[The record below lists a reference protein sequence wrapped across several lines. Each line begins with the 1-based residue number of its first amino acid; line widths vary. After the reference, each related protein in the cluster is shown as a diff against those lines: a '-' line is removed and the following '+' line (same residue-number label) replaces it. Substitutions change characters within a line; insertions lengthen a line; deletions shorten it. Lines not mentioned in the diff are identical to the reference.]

1 MTGVQTCALPI
12 YSKKLKIAVTGNIGS
27 GKSTFCNYIE
37 SKGYKVL
44 KADDIAKDILVT
56 DENVKSQ
63 MISAFG
69 SETFIG
75 KELNKKFLA
84 TAVFSNPQKVQ
95 LINSIIHP
103 VVIKKLD
110 EQFKTLF
117 ENEDIVFVEAALIYE
132 ADIEGL
138 FDYVVLISSELRN
151 RFKRKE
157 KSDKYTFEEFKRRE
171 ENQIKDEEKSKR
183 ADFEFKN
190 NGSIQELEQKA
201 ELLLLILKGMVN
213 K

>member
-1 MTGVQTCALPI
+1 MNN
-12 YSKKLKIAVTGNIGS
+12 KKLKIAVTGNIGS

-44 KADDIAKDILVT
+44 RADDIAKVLLVN
-56 DENVKSQ
+56 DEDVKSDI
-63 MISAFG
+63 ISVFG
-69 SETFIG
+69 PETFSG

-84 TAVFSNPQKVQ
+84 EKVFADPQKVQ

-103 VVIKKLD
+103 AVLKNLN
-110 EQFKTLF
+110 EQFKSLLV
-117 ENEDIVFVEAALIYE
+117 NEIFFFVEAALIFE
-132 ADIEGL
+132 ADMEDF

-157 KSDKYTFEEFKRRE
+157 KSDKYTFEEFKKRE
-171 ENQIKDEEKSKR
+171 ENQIKEEEKSKR

-201 ELLLLILKGMVN
+201 ELLLMILKGIAT
-213 K
+213 

>member
-1 MTGVQTCALPI
+1 MNN
-12 YSKKLKIAVTGNIGS
+12 KKLKIAVTGNIGS

-44 KADDIAKDILVT
+44 RADDIAKVLLVN
-56 DENVKSQ
+56 DEDVKSDI
-63 MISAFG
+63 ISVFG
-69 SETFIG
+69 PETFSG

-84 TAVFSNPQKVQ
+84 EKVFADPQKVQ

-103 VVIKKLD
+103 AVLKNLN
-110 EQFKTLF
+110 EQFKSLLVN
-117 ENEDIVFVEAALIYE
+117 ENFFFVEAALIFE
-132 ADIEGL
+132 ADMEDF

-157 KSDKYTFEEFKRRE
+157 KSDKYTFEEFKKRE
-171 ENQIKDEEKSKR
+171 ENQIKEEEKSKR

-201 ELLLLILKGMVN
+201 ELLLMILKGIAT
-213 K
+213 

>member
-1 MTGVQTCALPI
+1 MNN
-12 YSKKLKIAVTGNIGS
+12 KKLKIAVTGNIGS

-44 KADDIAKDILVT
+44 RADDIAKVLLVN
-56 DENVKSQ
+56 DEDVKSDI
-63 MISAFG
+63 ISVFG
-69 SETFIG
+69 PETFSG

-84 TAVFSNPQKVQ
+84 EKVFADPQKVQ

-103 VVIKKLD
+103 AVLKNLN
-110 EQFKTLF
+110 EQFKSLLV
-117 ENEDIVFVEAALIYE
+117 NEFFFFVEAALIFE
-132 ADIEGL
+132 ADMEDF

-157 KSDKYTFEEFKRRE
+157 KSDKYTFEEFKKRE
-171 ENQIKDEEKSKR
+171 ENQIKEEEKSKR

-201 ELLLLILKGMVN
+201 ELLLMILKGIAT
-213 K
+213 

>member
-1 MTGVQTCALPI
+1 MN
-12 YSKKLKIAVTGNIGS
+12 SKKLKIAVTGNIGS

-44 KADDIAKDILVT
+44 RADDIAKEILVN
-56 DENVKSQ
+56 DGNVKSEV
-63 MISAFG
+63 IREFG
-69 SETFIG
+69 TETFNG

-84 TAVFSNPQKVQ
+84 ETVFSDPQKVQ

-103 VVIKKLD
+103 VVIKNLN
-110 EQFKTLF
+110 EQINSLLVN
-117 ENEDIVFVEAALIYE
+117 ENIVFVEAALIYE
-132 ADIEGL
+132 AGMEEL

-157 KSDKYTFEEFKRRE
+157 KSDNYSFEEFKRRE
-171 ENQIKDEEKSKR
+171 ENQIKEEEKSKR
-183 ADFEFKN
+183 ADFEFEN
-190 NGSIQELEQKA
+190 NGSIKELKQKA
-201 ELLLLILKGMVN
+201 ELLLLVLKGMVN

>member
-1 MTGVQTCALPI
+1 MNN
-12 YSKKLKIAVTGNIGS
+12 KKLKIAVTGNIGS

-44 KADDIAKDILVT
+44 RADDIAKVLLVN
-56 DENVKSQ
+56 DEDVKSDI
-63 MISAFG
+63 ISVFG
-69 SETFIG
+69 PETFSG

-84 TAVFSNPQKVQ
+84 EKVFADPQKVQ

-103 VVIKKLD
+103 AVLKNLN
-110 EQFKTLF
+110 EQFKSLLV
-117 ENEDIVFVEAALIYE
+117 NEIFFFVEAALIFE
-132 ADIEGL
+132 ADIEDF

-157 KSDKYTFEEFKRRE
+157 KSDKYTFEEFKKRE
-171 ENQIKDEEKSKR
+171 ENQIKEEEKSKR

-201 ELLLLILKGMVN
+201 ELLLMILKGIAT
-213 K
+213 

>member
-1 MTGVQTCALPI
+1 MNN
-12 YSKKLKIAVTGNIGS
+12 KKLKIAVTGNIGS

-44 KADDIAKDILVT
+44 RADDIAKVLLVN
-56 DENVKSQ
+56 DEDVKSDI
-63 MISAFG
+63 ISVFG
-69 SETFIG
+69 PETFSG

-84 TAVFSNPQKVQ
+84 EKLFADPQKVQ

-103 VVIKKLD
+103 AILKNIN
-110 EQFKTLF
+110 EQFKSLLV
-117 ENEDIVFVEAALIYE
+117 NEIFFFVEAALIFE
-132 ADIEGL
+132 ADMEDF

-157 KSDKYTFEEFKRRE
+157 KSDKYTFEEFKKRE
-171 ENQIKDEEKSKR
+171 ENQIKEEEKSKR

-201 ELLLLILKGMVN
+201 ELLLMILKGIAT
-213 K
+213 

>member
-1 MTGVQTCALPI
+1 MNN
-12 YSKKLKIAVTGNIGS
+12 KKLKIAVTGNIGS

-44 KADDIAKDILVT
+44 RADDIAKVLLVN
-56 DENVKSQ
+56 DEDVKSDI
-63 MISAFG
+63 ISVFG
-69 SETFIG
+69 PETFSG

-84 TAVFSNPQKVQ
+84 EKVFADPQKVQ

-103 VVIKKLD
+103 AVLKNLN
-110 EQFKTLF
+110 EQFKSLLVDEIF
-117 ENEDIVFVEAALIYE
+117 FFVEAALIFE
-132 ADIEGL
+132 ADMEDF

-157 KSDKYTFEEFKRRE
+157 KSDKYTFEEFKKRE
-171 ENQIKDEEKSKR
+171 ENQIKEEEKSKR

-201 ELLLLILKGMVN
+201 ELLLMILKGIAT
-213 K
+213 

>member
-1 MTGVQTCALPI
+1 MNN
-12 YSKKLKIAVTGNIGS
+12 KKLKIAVTGNIGS

-44 KADDIAKDILVT
+44 RADDIAKVLLVN
-56 DENVKSQ
+56 DEDVKSDI
-63 MISAFG
+63 ISVFG
-69 SETFIG
+69 PETFSG

-84 TAVFSNPQKVQ
+84 EKVFADPQKVQ

-103 VVIKKLD
+103 AVLKNLN
-110 EQFKTLF
+110 EQFKSL
-117 ENEDIVFVEAALIYE
+117 LE
-132 ADIEGL
+132 ADMEDF

-157 KSDKYTFEEFKRRE
+157 KSDKYTFEEFKKRE
-171 ENQIKDEEKSKR
+171 ENQIKEEEKSKR

-201 ELLLLILKGMVN
+201 ELLLMILKGIAT
-213 K
+213 

>member
-1 MTGVQTCALPI
+1 MNN
-12 YSKKLKIAVTGNIGS
+12 KKLKVAVTGNIGS

-44 KADDIAKDILVT
+44 RADDIAKVLLVN
-56 DENVKSQ
+56 DEDVKSDI
-63 MISAFG
+63 ISVFG
-69 SETFIG
+69 PETFSG

-84 TAVFSNPQKVQ
+84 EKVFAVPQKVQ

-103 VVIKKLD
+103 AVLKNLN
-110 EQFKTLF
+110 EQFKSLLV
-117 ENEDIVFVEAALIYE
+117 NEKIVFVEAALIFE
-132 ADIEGL
+132 ADMEDF

-157 KSDKYTFEEFKRRE
+157 KSDKYTFEEFKKRE
-171 ENQIKDEEKSKR
+171 ENQIKEEEKSKR

-201 ELLLLILKGMVN
+201 ELLLMILKGIAT
-213 K
+213 

>member
-1 MTGVQTCALPI
+1 MN
-12 YSKKLKIAVTGNIGS
+12 SKKLKIAVTGNIGS

-44 KADDIAKDILVT
+44 RADDIAKEILVN
-56 DENVKSQ
+56 DGNVKSEV
-63 MISAFG
+63 IREFG
-69 SETFIG
+69 TETFNG

-84 TAVFSNPQKVQ
+84 ETVFSDPQKVQ

-103 VVIKKLD
+103 VVIKNLN
-110 EQFKTLF
+110 EQINSLLVN
-117 ENEDIVFVEAALIYE
+117 ENIVFVEAALIYE
-132 ADIEGL
+132 AGMEEL

-157 KSDKYTFEEFKRRE
+157 KSDNYSFEEFKRRE
-171 ENQIKDEEKSKR
+171 ENQIKEEEKSKR

-190 NGSIQELEQKA
+190 NGSIKELKQKA
-201 ELLLLILKGMVN
+201 ELLLLVLKGMVN

>member
-1 MTGVQTCALPI
+1 MND
-12 YSKKLKIAVTGNIGS
+12 KKLKIAVTGNIGS

-44 KADDIAKDILVT
+44 RADDIAKDILVN
-56 DENVKSQ
+56 DEDVKSEI
-63 MISAFG
+63 ISVFG
-69 SETFIG
+69 TETFSG
-75 KELNKKFLA
+75 SELNKKYLA
-84 TAVFSNPQKVQ
+84 EKVFAEQQKVQ

-103 VVIKKLD
+103 AVLKNLN
-110 EQFKTLF
+110 EQFRKLF
-117 ENEDIVFVEAALIYE
+117 VNEKIVFVEAALIYE
-132 ADIEGL
+132 ANMEEL
-138 FDYVVLISSELRN
+138 FDYVVLISSELMN

-171 ENQIKDEEKSKR
+171 ENQIKEEEKSKR

-201 ELLLLILKGMVN
+201 ELLLMMLKGMAT
-213 K
+213 

>member
-1 MTGVQTCALPI
+1 MNN
-12 YSKKLKIAVTGNIGS
+12 KKLKIAVTGNIGS

-44 KADDIAKDILVT
+44 RADDIAKVLLVN
-56 DENVKSQ
+56 DEDVKSDI
-63 MISAFG
+63 ISVFG
-69 SETFIG
+69 PETFSG
-75 KELNKKFLA
+75 KELNKKFL
-84 TAVFSNPQKVQ
+84 TEKVFADPQKVQ

-103 VVIKKLD
+103 VVLKNLN
-110 EQFKTLF
+110 EQFKSLLV
-117 ENEDIVFVEAALIYE
+117 NEIFFFVEAALIFE
-132 ADIEGL
+132 ADMEDF

-157 KSDKYTFEEFKRRE
+157 KSDKYTFEEFKKRE
-171 ENQIKDEEKSKR
+171 ENQIKEEEKSKR

-201 ELLLLILKGMVN
+201 ELLLMILKGIAT
-213 K
+213 

>member
-1 MTGVQTCALPI
+1 MN
-12 YSKKLKIAVTGNIGS
+12 SKKLKIAVTGNIGS

-44 KADDIAKDILVT
+44 RADDIAKEILVN
-56 DENVKSQ
+56 DGNVKSEV
-63 MISAFG
+63 IREFG
-69 SETFIG
+69 TETFNG

-84 TAVFSNPQKVQ
+84 ETVFSDPQKVQ

-103 VVIKKLD
+103 VVIKNLN
-110 EQFKTLF
+110 EQFNSLLVN
-117 ENEDIVFVEAALIYE
+117 ENIVFVEAALIYE
-132 ADIEGL
+132 AGMEEL

-157 KSDKYTFEEFKRRE
+157 KSDNYSFEEFKRRE
-171 ENQIKDEEKSKR
+171 ENQIKEEEKSKR

-190 NGSIQELEQKA
+190 NGSIKELKQKA
-201 ELLLLILKGMVN
+201 ELLLLVLKGMVN